1 MSAAEQILRE
11 EPCAHT
17 GLRCLASVAQRRG
30 INVSFDRLRHD
41 FVIGD
46 QELPANTLSHIAQK
60 IGLKAKVANLDW
72 DDLAKLGDALPAIIR
87 LRCGNSMLLVG
98 AGHQGKVPV
107 VALQDPLTGDDNLI
121 PVDEFR
127 LKNAWDG
134 EVVLLKRDYAMSAE
148 DRPFGLFW
156 FVTEIFRHRRIFRD
170 VAIAALVLSVLTLGI
185 PIFMQLVIDRVLV
198 HQNIETLPALLIA
211 AVSIVGFELL
221 FGYLRQYMV
230 LHASKKMD
238 ARLNTQTYDKLI
250 SLPMGYFESTPSG
263 MITKNMQQSERVRAF
278 LTGQLFMTILDMIS
292 LLVLIPIMFMYSP
305 MLATMVLGFSIVI
318 SIVVAVFI
326 PLLKG
331 KLSRLYDAE
340 TKLQSHLIESIHGMR
355 TIKSLALDAHQRHEW
370 DQKVAR
376 AVEMRFSVGSIMLI
390 AQSIVGPLEKL
401 MMIALM
407 GIGAYMVINGQ
418 MMIGALIAFNI
429 IAGRVTHP
437 LMQVAQ
443 LVQQFQE
450 VGLSIKMLGT
460 IMNRESEARQESSGL
475 RTPLRGRIEFQGV
488 RFRYTPSAPAALD
501 GVSFDIQENSII
513 GVMGRS
519 GSGKTTITRLLQRL
533 HPVEDGLIKIDGY
546 DLREIDL
553 GHLRRSIGV
562 VLQENFLFSG
572 TIRQNIAI
580 GRPDATLE
588 SVMRAARL
596 AGADEFIE
604 RLPRGF
610 DTVLEEGS
618 ANLSGGQRQRL
629 AIARAL
635 LNDPPILIFDEATSA
650 LDAESEA
657 IVQANL
663 MSIAR
668 GRTVIM
674 ISHRLSSLVPCD
686 KIMVLDRGRL
696 ADIGKH
702 GELLERCDI
711 YRHLWNQ
718 QNRL

>member
-1 MSAAEQILRE
+1 MSAAEKIIQE

-17 GLRCLASVAQRRG
+17 GLRCLATVAQRRG
-30 INVSFDRLRHD
+30 LDVSFDRLKHD
-41 FVIGD
+41 FVVGND
-46 QELPANTLSHIAQK
+46 ELPTDALSHIARK

-72 DDLAKLGDALPAIIR
+72 EDLSKLGDALPAIVR
-87 LRCGNSMLLVG
+87 LRCGNSMLVVG

-107 VALQDPLTGDDNLI
+107 VALQDPLTGDDSLI

-134 EVVLLKRDYAMSAE
+134 EVVLLKRDYAMTSE
-148 DRPFGLFW
+148 DRPFGLSW
-156 FVTEIFRHRRIFRD
+156 FLTEIYRHRRIFRD

-198 HQNIETLPALLIA
+198 HQNIGTLPALIIA
-211 AVSIVGFELL
+211 AVAIILFELA
-221 FGYLRQYMV
+221 FSYLRQYMV

-238 ARLNTQTYDKLI
+238 ARLNTQTYNKLI

-278 LTGQLFMTILDMIS
+278 LTGQLFMTVLDMIS
-292 LLVLIPIMFMYSP
+292 LVVLIPIMFMYSP
-305 MLATMVLGFSIVI
+305 MLAMLVIGFSVVI
-318 SIVVAVFI
+318 SIIVAVFI

-331 KLSRLYDAE
+331 KLSRLYEAE
-340 TKLQSHLIESIHGMR
+340 TRLQSHLIESIHGMR
-355 TIKSLALDAHQRHEW
+355 TIKSLSLDAHQKHEW

-401 MMIALM
+401 MMVALM
-407 GIGAYMVINGQ
+407 GIGAYMVIKGE
-418 MMIGALIAFNI
+418 MMVGALIAFNI

-450 VGLSIKMLGT
+450 VALSVNMLGT
-460 IMNRESEARQESSGL
+460 IMNRESENRQESSGL

-488 RFRYTPSAPAALD
+488 RFRYAPSAPPALD
-501 GVSFDIQENSII
+501 GVSFEIKENSIV

-519 GSGKTTITRLLQRL
+519 GSGKTTITRLMQRL
-533 HPVEDGLIKIDGY
+533 HSIEEGLIKIDGY

-553 GHLRRSIGV
+553 SHLRRSIGV
-562 VLQENFLFSG
+562 VLQENFLFTG
-572 TIRQNIAI
+572 TIRENIAI
-580 GRPDATLE
+580 GRPDVGLE
-588 SVMRAARL
+588 AIMRAARL

-610 DTVLEEGS
+610 DTKLEEGS

-635 LNDPPILIFDEATSA
+635 LSDPPILIFDEATSA

-668 GRTVIM
+668 GRTVIV

-686 KIMVLDRGRL
+686 KIMVLDRGQL
-696 ADIGKH
+696 ADVGKH
-702 GELLERCDI
+702 GDLLERCDI